1 MPYAPGAKGVRDG
14 GVSAAAAGD
23 TSIAAITAWSR
34 LRRVVPGTC
43 VVPLDGVAPSDATVG
58 DLSYPEA
65 FPVTYLRPRFAI
77 DAYDRALY
85 AAMAALFRSERF
97 AGAARADRRDRRV
110 SPRRARRTRRRTSR

>member
-1 MPYAPGAKGVRDG
+1 MRSGRHAVGGHDHAGHGDLLCEDERRVRDG

-23 TSIAAITAWSR
+23 TSIAAITSWSR

-43 VVPLDGVAPSDATVG
+43 VVPLDGIAPSDATVG

-77 DAYDRALY
+77 DSYDRAT
-85 AAMAALFRSERF
+85 AFPMRPRPSTPAER
-97 AGAARADRRDRRV
+97 
-110 SPRRARRTRRRTSR
+110 PRRLAVSG